1 MHTPPCTQRK
11 LNSCVCDNDMVSL
24 FMGEEEEEEWDKL
37 GQTHKGK
44 GNNKGKTKKSLLLLC
59 TKWES

>member
-1 MHTPPCTQRK
+1 
-11 LNSCVCDNDMVSL
+11 
-24 FMGEEEEEEWDKL
+24 MGEEEEEEWDKL